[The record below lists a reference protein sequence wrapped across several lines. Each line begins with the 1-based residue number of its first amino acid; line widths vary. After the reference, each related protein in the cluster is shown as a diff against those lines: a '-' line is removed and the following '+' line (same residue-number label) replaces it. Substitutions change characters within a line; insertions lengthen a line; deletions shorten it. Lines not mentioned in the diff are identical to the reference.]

1 MVKVANTEF
10 TGRLGATVIQELF
23 LDEFGWIP
31 REILV
36 SDIGADFYVEVLTEG
51 HTTGRHL
58 GVQAKSGPSMFTE
71 SSDDGWWFRFD
82 DNHYQYW
89 LHHDFPVIVVLVNL
103 QIRRAYWQAVTTDT
117 VTSTGEGWKIE
128 VPASQVLDSG
138 AQDSLA
144 ALADVPRA
152 HGDSAL
158 AAFYDSLHRLPPEA
172 VAPLARLHTQTA
184 RENLD
189 ARRPVE
195 RLAAALADGRH
206 APDACCAALLERT
219 PRWLTGRTKDDPRWQ
234 GPVEHEVW
242 CAIGGYANDHDR
254 PARAGAAFRFAADA
268 GAVPEGHWRAIGGI
282 FEMTAGQPQAEQTL
296 RAAREMDGGQV
307 LADIALAVLAHQDK
321 SGPVPIP
328 ASLAPQNIQAW
339 GNSPTAHLFLGDQ
352 CAVRRDH
359 DQALVHYEAALS
371 RSPGSSTAQVLMA
384 KMLLARL
391 STHKSPGRDRDLR
404 RASRLAE
411 AARADRRRWD
421 GPSEV
426 AAEVLLQ
433 ARILQSDV
441 DAALAVACPGPE
453 GEATDREAASAR
465 LTAVGARIAY
475 QAGQLEAGANLA
487 AASTAATPLY
497 AAELAAARADA
508 TGATDDER
516 RRLWT
521 EALTAAETDEQ
532 RFVAVQRLTQLGE
545 WPIPALE
552 DFRAADLIA
561 PDVHAVMAAKAH
573 ERRGDLAEAAR
584 QLRPHQHSSVF
595 AVTALADILEGD
607 GKPHEAAA
615 VLKQAAGRL
624 SDLNLDLK
632 SLDILHRAGDTE
644 AAERQALLLLARP
657 GLPRAMRLRLHY
669 NLMRHANQAKDW
681 ATAGEHA
688 ENGLDEILQAEP
700 DTDAAALV
708 HHDTMALEFAW
719 GKVGF
724 LYNMRLWDKA
734 WAAWDR
740 YQPEPTNMQEALIWI
755 HLLRRQPWT
764 ERNIGALLD
773 LRAKF
778 ADDDEVS
785 TQALDSVNRALAVAN
800 DPESAQW
807 GALWSEEL
815 PPETLTDLRS
825 LAARAMDDYQARH
838 PNGGLTTVAGIPDAE
853 TLRALL
859 TAAEVRTQAH
869 HQICQAIRDGDAVLG
884 LAASSIEGLY
894 TQSLIQRAA
903 GMLPACST
911 DPAVNEAECLAAD
924 QALDGT
930 VVLDPS
936 VLVITAL
943 LPGRW
948 DALRAHFTTVQL
960 PDVCMDDILRTEEN
974 IGRLLASSFTAG
986 LAAND
991 STVETTTLTTAAKQH
1006 LSAQIGAVVSAAS
1019 AVTLVPVTELTAVE
1033 AAFSGGDLPG
1043 PDVATLRLQVEGP
1056 WAAPL
1061 ELALSKRLP
1070 LWSDDGFMRE
1080 TARTAGIPAFGT
1092 VALTHTL
1099 VKQDRLPDAREDD
1112 NVRLLR
1118 AFVVD
1123 IPLEPDFA
1131 LSQAEAE
1138 GWRTGSV
1145 AAALSRPA
1153 PWHRSD
1159 TLATWAQIASAVA
1172 SHAPEQLAPW
1182 LFLAS
1187 QGAGA
1192 TGADAYKTLAQ
1203 ILTAGVTAS
1212 GTATK
1217 STAPLTAASA
1227 EAARVCGLNAGLWAA
1242 AVRDEL
1248 ASVVADS
1255 QSKHLS
1261 AADIEQII
1269 SQLIQGA

>member
-1 MVKVANTEF
+1 MKVANTEF
-10 TGRLGATVIQELF
+10 TGRLGATIIQELF
-23 LDEFGWIP
+23 LGEFGWIP

-36 SDIGADFYVEVLTEG
+36 SDIGADFYVEVVTEG

-71 SSDDGWWFRFD
+71 PSDDGWWFRFD

-103 QIRRAYWQAVTTDT
+103 QMRQAYWQAVTTDT
-117 VTSTGEGWKIE
+117 VTSTGEGWKLE
-128 VPASQVLDSG
+128 VPATQVLDSG
-138 AQDSLA
+138 SQDSLA
-144 ALADVPRA
+144 ALADAPRV

-172 VAPLARLHTQTA
+172 VAPLARLHAQTA
-184 RENLD
+184 RENLE

-206 APDACCAALLERT
+206 TSDACCTALLERT
-219 PRWLTGRTKDDPRWQ
+219 PRWLTGRTKDDPRWR
-234 GPVEHEVW
+234 GPTEHEVW
-242 CAIGGYANDHDR
+242 CAIGGYANEYGL
-254 PARAGAAFRFAADA
+254 PARAAVAFRRAADA
-268 GAVPEGHWRAIGGI
+268 GAVPEGHWRATGGI
-282 FEMTAGQPQAEQTL
+282 FEMTAGQPEAEQTL
-296 RAAREMDGGQV
+296 RAAREMEGGQV
-307 LADIALAVLAHQDK
+307 LADIGLAVLAHRDK
-321 SGPVPIP
+321 SGSVPIP
-328 ASLAPQNIQAW
+328 ASLAPRNIQAW

-371 RSPGSSTAQVLMA
+371 HSPGSSTTQILIA
-384 KMLLARL
+384 KALLARL
-391 STHKSPGRDRDLR
+391 STPKSPGRDRDLR
-404 RASRLAE
+404 RALRLAE

-433 ARILQSDV
+433 ARILHSEV
-441 DAALAVACPGPE
+441 DAALAVACPGPD
-453 GEATDREAASAR
+453 GEATVREAASAR

-475 QAGQLEAGANLA
+475 QAGRLEAGANLA
-487 AASTAATPLY
+487 AASTATTPLY

-508 TGATDDER
+508 TDTADDER

-552 DFRAADLIA
+552 DFRAAGLIA
-561 PDVHAVMAAKAH
+561 PDVHAVLAAKAH
-573 ERRGDLAEAAR
+573 ERRGDLAEATR
-584 QLRPHQHSSVF
+584 QLRPHQHSSVL
-595 AVTALADILEGD
+595 AVTALADLLEGD

-615 VLKQAAGRL
+615 LLKQAAGRL

-632 SLDILHRAGDTE
+632 SLDILHRAEDTQ

-657 GLPRAMRLRLHY
+657 GLPRTMRLRLHY
-669 NLMRHANQAKDW
+669 NLMRHAYRAQDW
-681 ATAGEHA
+681 ATAREHA

-708 HHDTMALEFAW
+708 HHDTMASDFAW
-719 GKVGF
+719 GKVGA
-724 LYNMRLWDKA
+724 LYNMRLWDTA

-740 YQPEPTNMQEALIWI
+740 YRPEPTTMQEALIWI
-755 HLLRRQPWT
+755 HLVRRQPWT
-764 ERNIGALLD
+764 KRNVSGLLD

-778 ADDDEVS
+778 ADDHEVS
-785 TQALDSVNRALAVAN
+785 TQALDTVNRALAIAN
-800 DPESAQW
+800 APESAQW
-807 GALWSEEL
+807 GAPWSEEL
-815 PPETLTDLRS
+815 PPEILTDLRS
-825 LAARAMDDYQARH
+825 LTARGMEGYQARH
-838 PNGGLTTVAGIPDAE
+838 PNGGLTAVAGIPDAE
-853 TLRALL
+853 TLRALA
-859 TAAEVRTQAH
+859 TAGDVRTQAH
-869 HQICQAIRDGDAVLG
+869 HQICQAIREGDAVLG

-903 GMLPACST
+903 GVLPACST
-911 DPAVNEAECLAAD
+911 DPAVIEAEHLAAG

-936 VLVITAL
+936 ALVVTAM

-991 STVETTTLTTAAKQH
+991 AIVETTSLTSATKRH
-1006 LSAQIGAVVSAAS
+1006 LSAQISAVVSAAS
-1019 AVTLVPVTELTAVE
+1019 AVTLVPVTELTAAE
-1033 AAFSGGDLPG
+1033 AALSGGDIPAPG
-1043 PDVATLRLQVEGP
+1043 PDLATLRLQVEGP

-1080 TARTAGIPAFGT
+1080 IARTTGIPAFGT

-1099 VKQDRLPDAREDD
+1099 VKQDRLLDAREDD
-1112 NVRLLR
+1112 NARLVR

-1131 LSQAEAE
+1131 LSQAE
-1138 GWRTGSV
+1138 GWRTGTV

-1153 PWHRSD
+1153 PWLRSD

-1172 SHAPEQLAPW
+1172 GQAPEQLAPW

-1203 ILTAGVTAS
+1203 ILGAGVVAS
-1212 GTATK
+1212 GTTTK
-1217 STAPLTAASA
+1217 SAVPLVAASA
-1227 EAARVCGLNAGLWAA
+1227 EAARECGLNAGLWAA

-1248 ASVVADS
+1248 TSVAADG
-1255 QSKHLS
+1255 QSKPLN
-1261 AADIEQII
+1261 AADIEPII
-1269 SQLIQGA
+1269 SQLIRGA